1 MRRTVQI
8 AGGVESLFGTLDENV
23 KLLESAL
30 HVTTQLQDGH
40 LAIDGEAAQV
50 DRAVRILDEY
60 NQLVREGRRMNHGD
74 VKAMIR
80 VATEDPKTTLRQVLE
95 PGAPSRPRV
104 LGKNTVTPQSSTKKF
119 YRKAIEKHD
128 MVFAVG
134 PGGTGKTY

>member
-1 MRRTVQI
+1 MLSAESSMRRTVQI

-30 HVTTQLQDGH
+30 RVTTELQDGH

-74 VKAMIR
+74 VNAMIR

-95 PGAPSRPRV
+95 PGAPPARARLWKKISY
-104 LGKNTVTPQSSTKKF
+104 PQELEP
-119 YRKAIEKHD
+119 KAVHGSD
-128 MVFAVG
+128 
-134 PGGTGKTY
+134 

>member
-30 HVTTQLQDGH
+30 RVTTQLEDGH
-40 LAIDGEAAQV
+40 LAIEGEAAQV

-60 NQLVREGRRMNHGD
+60 NQLIREGRRMNHGD

-80 VATEDPKTTLRQVLE
+80 IATEDPKTSLRQVLD
-95 PGAPSRPRV
+95 PGAPARARV
-104 LGKNTVTPQSSTKKF
+104 FGKKTVTPCTWK
-119 YRKAIEKHD
+119 RLRNTI
-128 MVFAVG
+128 
-134 PGGTGKTY
+134 

>member
-30 HVTTQLQDGH
+30 RVTTQLQDGQ
-40 LAIDGEAAQV
+40 LAIEGEATRV

-60 NQLVREGRRMNHGD
+60 NQLGREGRRLHHGD

-80 VATEDPKTTLRQVLE
+80 VATEVPTTTLREVLQ
-95 PGAPSRPRV
+95 PGSPASARV
-104 LGKNTVTPQSSTKKF
+104 FGQKSATPKNCNQ
-119 YRKAIEKHD
+119 
-128 MVFAVG
+128 
-134 PGGTGKTY
+134 